1 MKGCANKSVASIISA
16 RVCAVVSLL
25 LAGLAQQAS
34 TQGAAIEVTPSG
46 TASAGSTVTVKW
58 SGPNGPGDFITVVRK
73 GAAPAEYLDY
83 RRTSDGRAPVNPVS
97 IVMPA
102 EPGAYEIRYVRG
114 NPRSVLASVAYEVI
128 ATSASLDGPASVA
141 PDARFEVAWSG
152 PNNGGDFVTIVAAG
166 AAQRAY
172 GSYVDARSGRADSR
186 TGRTVATLRAPSKPG
201 RYELRYVQRGTQV
214 IGMRAIEVTA
224 TSSSGP
230 SGTPPLTMTP
240 VVPSAGVA
248 MPQTP
253 ASGATGRLPP
263 AAEALSKTTG
273 TQPPVSAPQPAAATA
288 PSAPAAPAN
297 ALSGGAPPRG
307 LTAVPGTTPVQ
318 IIIRESIRVTDA
330 LPSVPAPTRIEIR
343 ESIRVADDTTPR
355 EE

>member
-1 MKGCANKSVASIISA
+1 
-16 RVCAVVSLL
+16 
-25 LAGLAQQAS
+25 
-34 TQGAAIEVTPSG
+34 
-46 TASAGSTVTVKW
+46 
-58 SGPNGPGDFITVVRK
+58 
-73 GAAPAEYLDY
+73 
-83 RRTSDGRAPVNPVS
+83 
-97 IVMPA
+97 
-102 EPGAYEIRYVRG
+102 
-114 NPRSVLASVAYEVI
+114 
-128 ATSASLDGPASVA
+128 
-141 PDARFEVAWSG
+141 
-152 PNNGGDFVTIVAAG
+152 
-166 AAQRAY
+166 
-172 GSYVDARSGRADSR
+172 
-186 TGRTVATLRAPSKPG
+186 
-201 RYELRYVQRGTQV
+201 
-214 IGMRAIEVTA
+214 
-224 TSSSGP
+224 
-230 SGTPPLTMTP
+230 
-240 VVPSAGVA
+240 VA

-297 ALSGGAPPRG
+297 ALSGGTPPRG